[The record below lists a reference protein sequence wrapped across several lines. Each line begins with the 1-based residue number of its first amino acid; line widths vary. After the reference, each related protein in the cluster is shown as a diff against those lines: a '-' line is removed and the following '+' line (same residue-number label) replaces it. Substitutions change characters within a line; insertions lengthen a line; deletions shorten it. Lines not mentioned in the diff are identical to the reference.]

1 MQLKYLVFFL
11 ILCGGLKSMAQNYQV
26 ADSINRYHQLTNESN
41 LSGAARLA
49 YSIGEY
55 YLKTSQPD
63 IAAKYFSFAANAAHT
78 AGSTILEAR
87 SLFNQANAE
96 KAMARSGKYS
106 LDEEQEYYRKA
117 IKTYQRAHAAY
128 QDANM
133 AGCYEDVLALIEGGD
148 AAYILGDYQKAV
160 KPLQIALREAQKNR
174 YDDLGLRASDVL
186 AQSYTGLNDSSNAER
201 YRSVYDHYNEYFISM
216 DSLNETTEEVEKL
229 ESSNALQQVE
239 LDKKQLELKQ
249 INLELENQ
257 LAIAQKNEAIIRQQK
272 LERKMLVGG
281 IVVIVLILVVAV
293 VGNEYKKR
301 VNRKLATQN
310 RMILEQKKQLEEQQK
325 ELKAE
330 KGRTDSLLR
339 NILPELVVEELKKF
353 KKVTPRYYPKVTVMF
368 TDFKG
373 FTEIT
378 SQMTPGE
385 IVKELDVCFAA
396 FDQII
401 EKYETAVGRKC
412 IEKIKTIGDGY
423 MCAGGVPVDND
434 TNPIDMVEVALAF
447 IGFMENR
454 KQEMLSRNLPW
465 FGIKIGINTGPVVAG
480 VVGSRKFAYDIWG
493 NTVNIASRME
503 SACEPGRINI
513 SASTF
518 QHVQNRFSV
527 TPRGKIAVKN
537 KGEFEMYYVEKRISL
552 V

>member
-1 MQLKYLVFFL
+1 
-11 ILCGGLKSMAQNYQV
+11 MAQNYQV
-26 ADSINRYHQLTNESN
+26 ADSINRYHLLTNESN
-41 LSGAARLA
+41 FSGASRLA

-63 IAAKYFSFAANAAHT
+63 IAAKYFSFAANEAHT
-78 AGSTILEAR
+78 SGSTILEAR

-96 KAMARSGKYS
+96 KAMARSGNYG
-106 LDEEQEYYRKA
+106 LDEEQEYYRKS

-148 AAYILGDYQKAV
+148 AAYILGDYQMAV

-186 AQSYTGLNDSSNAER
+186 AQSYTGLDDSSNAVR
-201 YRSVYDHYNEYFISM
+201 YRSVYNHYNEYFISM

-249 INLELENQ
+249 INLELANQ

-281 IVVIVLILVVAV
+281 IVISVLILLVAIIA
-293 VGNEYKKR
+293 NEYKKR
-301 VNRKLATQN
+301 INHKLAAQN

-330 KGRTDSLLR
+330 KEKTDALLL
-339 NILPELVVEELKKF
+339 NILPEPVAEELKKF

-373 FTEIT
+373 FTDLT
-378 SQMTPGE
+378 SQMTPVE

-401 EKYETAVGRKC
+401 EKYEKTVGRKC

-423 MCAGGVPVDND
+423 MCAGGVPVEND
-434 TNPIDMVEVALAF
+434 TNPIDIIEVALAF
-447 IGFMENR
+447 IRFMENR
-454 KQEMLSRNLPW
+454 KQEMLSHKLPW

-480 VVGSRKFAYDIWG
+480 VVGNSKFAYDIWG

-518 QHVQNRFSV
+518 QHVQGRFSV

-537 KGEFEMYYVEKRISL
+537 KGEFEMYYVEKKISF